1 MEGTIDRKGVCRVKK
16 AASLSLRRS
25 TLLAGS
31 LAAALACSVAP
42 AGAASPA
49 PDPSP
54 PASAPHPD
62 PVPGSVPTRA
72 TAVRQTAAPAA
83 PQPATRSTAAP
94 VANAPAPAA
103 KRPPKPTPGAEP
115 KARPAP
121 EPRRATLD
129 LAARIDHSLPASVAA
144 IATGTDQ
151 TLLASLGLFA
161 LVLASSSLLWL
172 LHIRAEALR

>member
-16 AASLSLRRS
+16 AASLSWLRRS
-25 TLLAGS
+25 TLLTGS

-42 AGAASPA
+42 AGAAPPG

-54 PASAPHPD
+54 PASAPQPD
-62 PVPGSVPTRA
+62 PVPGSAPTRT
-72 TAVRQTAAPAA
+72 TAVRQPQVAAPAA
-83 PQPATRSTAAP
+83 PQPATRATAPVSTAP
-94 VANAPAPAA
+94 KPSV
-103 KRPPKPTPGAEP
+103 KRPPKPA
-115 KARPAP
+115 ARPAA

-129 LAARIDHSLPASVAA
+129 LAARIDHSLPASAA
-144 IATGTDQ
+144 RLASGADP

-172 LHIRAEALR
+172 LHVRAEALR